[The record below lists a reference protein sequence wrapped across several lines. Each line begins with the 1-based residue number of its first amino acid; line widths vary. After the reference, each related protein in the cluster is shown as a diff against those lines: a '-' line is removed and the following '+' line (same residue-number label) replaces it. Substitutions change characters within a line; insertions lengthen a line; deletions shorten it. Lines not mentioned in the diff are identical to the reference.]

1 MLPFRDDNPTRALP
15 VITVLI
21 IIANFVVFL
30 YQTALPGGRAQL
42 AFVYQYGAV
51 PAHILQG
58 VNLGRPMLEPA
69 WLTIFTAMFM
79 HGGWLHI
86 LGNMLFLWV
95 FGNNV
100 EDNMGK
106 AKFII
111 FYLTCGFAA
120 TAAQLLM
127 MADSPAAKV
136 PMLGASGAVAG
147 VLGAYLVKFPGA
159 RVRNL
164 VFLFPFITV
173 ISLPAWVVLGF
184 WFVLQFFS
192 AAVSGLAETTG
203 GVAYFAHVG
212 GFIAGM
218 ILIGLFAPPRPRR
231 ES

>member
-1 MLPFRDDNPTRALP
+1 MIPFRDDNPTRSFP

-30 YQTALPGGRAQL
+30 YQAALPGGQAQL
-42 AFVYQYGAV
+42 AFVYQYAAV

-86 LGNMLFLWV
+86 LGNMLFLWI

-100 EDNMGK
+100 EDSMGK
-106 AKFII
+106 VKFII

-120 TAAQLLM
+120 TAVQLM
-127 MADSPAAKV
+127 MMAGSPAAKV

-147 VLGAYLVKFPGA
+147 VLGAYLIKFPAA

-192 AAVSGLAETTG
+192 AATSGMGEATG

-218 ILIGLFAPPRPRR
+218 ILIGLLAPRRSRR

>member
-1 MLPFRDDNPTRALP
+1 MIPYRDDNPTRSFP
-15 VITVLI
+15 VMTILL

-30 YQTALPGGRAQL
+30 YQATLPGGRAQL
-42 AFVYQYGAV
+42 AFVYQYAAV

-58 VNLGRPMLEPA
+58 VNLGKPMLEPA

-86 LGNMLFLWV
+86 LGNMLFLWI

-106 AKFII
+106 VKFII

-120 TAAQLLM
+120 TAVQLM
-127 MADSPAAKV
+127 MMAGSPAAKV
-136 PMLGASGAVAG
+136 PMLGASGTVAG
-147 VLGAYLVKFPGA
+147 VLGAYLIKFPAA
-159 RVRNL
+159 RVRSL
-164 VFLFPFITV
+164 VFLGFFVTV
-173 ISLPAWVVLGF
+173 ISLPAWIVLGF

-192 AAVSGLAETTG
+192 AAISGMGEATG

-218 ILIGLFAPPRPRR
+218 LLIGLFAPRRSRR